1 MLSEDSNL
9 IHISTHCFLLK
20 VLDLHENKLNSLPED
35 IGKLASLQVSTTAVA
50 RRADVSSFV
59 KRSLSSTMRF
69 QILNVEKNLL
79 KALPDSIGDLRL
91 LQTLNLKG

>member
-1 MLSEDSNL
+1 MLKE
-9 IHISTHCFLLK
+9 
-20 VLDLHENKLNSLPED
+20 LH
-35 IGKLASLQVSTTAVA
+35 
-50 RRADVSSFV
+50 V
-59 KRSLSSTMRF
+59 KMSLSSTVHF